1 MDKDIVYFIND
12 GSPES
17 QKVRMYL
24 DIKNI
29 TYTEIDYD
37 TMDDEAKG
45 QLTNRPPVV
54 IFEQRAIYGF
64 DGDELNKM
72 FDK

>member
-12 GSPES
+12 KSPLS
-17 QKVRMYL
+17 QKVKMYL

-29 TYTEIDYD
+29 DYVELD
-37 TMDDEAKG
+37 YGEMDNEAKG
-45 QLTNRPPVV
+45 QLADKPPVV
-54 IFEQRAIYGF
+54 IYEHKALYGF

>member
-1 MDKDIVYFIND
+1 MDKDVVYFIND
-12 GSPES
+12 GSTES

-29 TYTEIDYD
+29 AYTEIEYD
-37 TMDDEAKG
+37 TMNDEAKG
-45 QLTNRPPVV
+45 QLTDRPPVV

-72 FDK
+72 FSS

>member
-1 MDKDIVYFIND
+1 MDKDTVYFIND

-24 DIKNI
+24 DIKNV

-37 TMDDEAKG
+37 TVNDEVKG

-54 IFEQRAIYGF
+54 IFEQKAIYGY

-72 FDK
+72 FDN

>member
-1 MDKDIVYFIND
+1 MDKNIVYFIND
-12 GSPES
+12 ESPES

-24 DIKNI
+24 DIKNVM
-29 TYTEIDYD
+29 YTEIDYN
-37 TMDDEAKG
+37 TMGDEAKG
-45 QLTNRPPVV
+45 QLADRPPAV

-72 FDK
+72 FNS